1 MQIDGSVVAVT
12 GAANGIGQAIA
23 LAAASHGAS
32 AVAILDLDEAGTERV
47 SAEIAAGG
55 TASHAYVVDVSSAL
69 EIEGIL
75 ARVEEDLGPID
86 VMVSNAGVGTGAGV
100 DAGPDDWERSW
111 NVNVMAHVH
120 AARTL
125 LPSMLERGHGAFVH
139 TCSAAGLLTM
149 IGDAPYSVSKHAA
162 VAFAE
167 WLAVTYGG
175 RGIQISA
182 LCPQGVE
189 TELLRTGAGEVA
201 EEVVRRAGAVLSP
214 EAVAEVVIEA
224 VEEGRFLVL
233 PHPEVA
239 DHFRRKAEDPQRW
252 IGSMQRFASQINR
265 GR

>member
-23 LAAASHGAS
+23 LAAAAHGAS
-32 AVAILDLDEAGTERV
+32 AVAVLDLDQAGAERV
-47 SAEIAAGG
+47 SAEITAGG

-69 EIEGIL
+69 EVERIL

-100 DAGPDDWERSW
+100 DAEPRDWERSW
-111 NVNVMAHVH
+111 NINVMAHVH
-120 AARTL
+120 TARTL
-125 LPSMLERGHGAFVH
+125 IPSMLERGRGAFVH

-214 EAVAEVVIEA
+214 EAVAEVVIDA
-224 VEEGRFLVL
+224 VEDGRFLIL

-252 IGSMQRFASQINR
+252 IGSMQRFAAQITP
-265 GR
+265 G